1 MILYFY
7 IFGNM
12 WEKLELT
19 SLEEESKVEN
29 NAKIELESLKND
41 IDSNK
46 IITSKGDTLFSEVN
60 SLMINDWIWLEE
72 RKIYEHII
80 LLNKN
85 IIPNIK
91 EWDVVE
97 FLGIEPG
104 AIHIK
109 INKTIYILRNDVKS
123 SLVIQ

>member
-1 MILYFY
+1 
-7 IFGNM
+7 M

-19 SLEEESKVEN
+19 SLEKESKVEN

-46 IITSKGDTLFSEVN
+46 IMISKGDTLFSEVN
-60 SLMINDWIWLEE
+60 SLMINDWIWPEE

-85 IIPNIK
+85 MIPNIK

-109 INKTIYILRNDVKS
+109 INKTTYILRNDVKS